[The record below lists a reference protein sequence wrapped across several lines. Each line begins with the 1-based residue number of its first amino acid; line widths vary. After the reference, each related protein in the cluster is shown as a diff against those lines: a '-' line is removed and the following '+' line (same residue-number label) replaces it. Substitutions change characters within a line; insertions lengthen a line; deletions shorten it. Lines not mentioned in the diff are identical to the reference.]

1 MFRSILLFAILSQ
14 TIFANSQNTLG
25 PIGQWREHYN
35 NKSIFHIVEGDKIYG
50 ASRGQVFSIDS
61 KKQVELLGKSTG
73 LNEVGIAAMAWDALN
88 QQLVMAYSNSNIDI
102 LKGDQVF
109 NVNDIAIS
117 NLYGNKKINDIQILN
132 QWALVSTNFGIVV
145 VDLVKHEVKD
155 TWFPNNSRQPT
166 VTYQTTHTKDSLYAI
181 TENGLYSCLLKN
193 NWIVPNGWRFFE
205 AYQNLGLNKI
215 SSNTTTIAVYNKD
228 NVYQFPLTD
237 PILKNKIGTIK
248 QVSITKEGIFLLA
261 VNYVNKGALVQ
272 LNTDKS
278 TTVLIDSTILDHPME
293 LLVNQNDYW
302 VADSSN
308 GLLLK
313 NTSSQWITLG
323 GPIEN
328 IKGKSFINDKV
339 LLAPFSGNANG
350 FSTYSSTGWKNYQK
364 NSNNINLP
372 ICIASTVDSKDESW
386 WLTTNNGLLHSTTSN
401 TNFETITPLNL
412 NGVYKDLQFSTLGN
426 LWVVLDG
433 QGLLQKKDNA
443 WKLFTPPNQF
453 IKSGLNKMLVNK
465 QGQIWMIAPQNQ
477 GIYLYQ
483 SNEVYPTEIWKQL
496 TTAKSGGNLP
506 STNVIS
512 IVEDKEGSIWVGTDN
527 GIGIF
532 NCGDISKEICDAYLP
547 PIKNTNGFIGYLF
560 QKEIVNC
567 MAVDGA
573 NRKWIGTNN
582 GAWLLSADGR
592 TIIEHFTKDN
602 SPLPSDTLLQ
612 IMIDPNEGEVFF
624 NTNNEM
630 ASYRGSATTGATTQN
645 DIDIY
650 PNPVAPGYN
659 GPIAFRGLVENAIVK
674 ITELNGRLVYETR
687 ALGGQAIWNGKT
699 YEGSKV
705 ASGIYLVF
713 VRDDAGNE
721 KGVGKIVITSGQ

>member
-1 MFRSILLFAILSQ
+1 MFRPILLFALLSQ

-35 NKSIFHIVEGDKIYG
+35 NKSVFHVVKGDKIYG
-50 ASRGQVFSIDS
+50 ATRGQVFSVDS
-61 KKQVELLGKSTG
+61 KKQVELFGKSTG
-73 LNEVGIAAMAWDALN
+73 LNEVGIAAMAWDDLQ
-88 QQLVMAYSNSNIDI
+88 QQLVIAYNNSNIDI

-109 NVNDIAIS
+109 NVNAMAIS

-132 QWALVSTNFGIVV
+132 QWAIVSTHFGMVV
-145 VDLVKHEVKD
+145 LDLVKHEVKD
-155 TWFPNNSRQPT
+155 TWFPNNNRQPT
-166 VTYQTTHTKDSLYAI
+166 LTYQTTFTKDSLYAI
-181 TENGLYSCLLKN
+181 TEDGLFSTPLKN
-193 NWIVPNGWRFFE
+193 NWITSNGWHLFE
-205 AYQNLGLNKI
+205 PYQNLGLNKI
-215 SSNTTTIAVYNKD
+215 SSNTSTIAVYNKD
-228 NVYQFPLTD
+228 NVYQFPLTV
-237 PILKNKIGTIK
+237 PIQKNKVGTIQ
-248 QVSITKEGIFLLA
+248 QVNVTKDGLLLLT
-261 VNYVNKGALVQ
+261 VNYANKGALLQ
-272 LNTDKS
+272 INADKT
-278 TTVLIDSTILDHPME
+278 TTVLIDSTTLDHPME

-328 IKGKSFINDKV
+328 IKGSAVINDKV
-339 LLAPFSGNANG
+339 LLTPFSGNAIG
-350 FSTYSSTGWKNYQK
+350 FGTYTSIGWKNYK
-364 NSNNINLP
+364 NNKAANLP
-372 ICIASTVDSKDESW
+372 VCIASAIDPKDESW
-386 WLTTNNGLLHSTTSN
+386 WFTTNNGLLHYTPSN
-401 TNFETITPLNL
+401 TTFETTTPSNL
-412 NGVYKDLQFSTLGN
+412 NGFYKDLQFSTVGN

-453 IKSGLNKMLVNK
+453 IKTGLNKMLLSK
-465 QGQIWMIAPQNQ
+465 QGHAWMIAPQNQ

-483 SNEVYPTEIWKQL
+483 SNEVYPTEVWKQL
-496 TTAKSGGNLP
+496 TTAKSSGNLP
-506 STNVIS
+506 STNVTS
-512 IVEDKEGSIWVGTDN
+512 MVEDKEGSIWVGTDN

-547 PIKNTNGFIGYLF
+547 PIKNTNGFVGYLF

-624 NTNNEM
+624 NTNKEM
-630 ASYRGSATTGATTQN
+630 VSYRGTATEGAITQN
-645 DIDIY
+645 YIDIY
-650 PNPVAPGYN
+650 PNPVTPGYN
-659 GPIAFRGLVENAIVK
+659 GPIAFKGLVENAMVK

-705 ASGIYLVF
+705 ASGVYLVF